1 MLTTFDNIAMK
12 GVVTAIPKY
21 VDECNQPQYAEILG
35 EKKLK
40 RHIKLTGIERR
51 RVVFNEQKTAD
62 LAIDAVDELLKQTG
76 WQADSVDVLILVTQS
91 PDLALPATSMFVHKA
106 FDFKRDMVV
115 FDINLGCSGYTT
127 GIQVVSDLLQGRG
140 SRAILLTGDIV
151 RYIPEWKETGEWEE
165 HISDWLLFGS
175 GISATAI
182 EKVDSHAMYGMQYV
196 NGNGCMDISKEF
208 GKLTRMSGDAVFA
221 FTINDVVDS
230 IRTFM
235 QDIKITDDDV
245 DYYVFHQAQ
254 KMILD
259 NVRDILGIP
268 EEKMLVSYKDYGNTS
283 SASIPLTMCVNRG
296 KLEAG
301 AKVLMC
307 GFGVGLAWSA
317 VYTTL
322 SSDIGLNILETDK
335 IYEQ

>member
-1 MLTTFDNIAMK
+1 MLTTFNNIAIK
-12 GVVTAIPKY
+12 GIVTAMPKC

-51 RVVFNEQKTAD
+51 RVVFHEQKLSD
-62 LAIDAVDELLKQTG
+62 LAIVAVDELLQQAG
-76 WQADSVDVLILVTQS
+76 WEADSVDVLILVTQS
-91 PDLALPATSMFVHKA
+91 QDMLLPATSMFVHKA

-140 SRAILLTGDIV
+140 SRAILLTGDIAK
-151 RYIPEWKETGEWEE
+151 YNPEWKETGEWEE

-175 GISATAI
+175 GVSATAI
-182 EKVDSHAMYGMQYV
+182 EKVEAHAMYGMQYV

-208 GKLTRMSGDAVFA
+208 GHLTRMSGDAVFA

-230 IRTFM
+230 IRAFM

-259 NVRDILGIP
+259 NVRDILEIP
-268 EEKMLVSYKDYGNTS
+268 ENKMLVSYADYGNTS
-283 SASIPLTMCVNRG
+283 SASIPLTMCVN
-296 KLEAG
+296 KTQMDKDV
-301 AKVLMC
+301 KVLMC
-307 GFGVGLAWSA
+307 GFGVGLAWSGI
-317 VYTTL
+317 YTTL
-322 SSDIGLNILETDK
+322 SKDVFYKMVESER
-335 IYEQ
+335 IYPH